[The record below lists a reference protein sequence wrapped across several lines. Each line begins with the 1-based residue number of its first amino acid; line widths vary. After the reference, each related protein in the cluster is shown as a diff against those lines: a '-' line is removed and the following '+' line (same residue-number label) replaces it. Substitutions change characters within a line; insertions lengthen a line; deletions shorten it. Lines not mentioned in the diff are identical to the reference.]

1 MKRRLVGSCRPWYF
15 GYMTTPAKRVKYTNY
30 HAETVYIGEYID
42 LKKVQEGIKHY
53 AYLNRDHPLVVRL
66 LKDQYAVLT
75 KFGAVTFW
83 NVPYRLRGDFL
94 TELKPFVRS
103 KKEHYRYDEETKV
116 LIGGDVVKIT
126 FDKVFLTSLETNH
139 IKIISYVLSQ
149 SVALERYEDEIET
162 SLSEVGTVVE
172 NLKSSGRALLNQREL
187 LRQIGN
193 VFSVK
198 QTAVAHLSL
207 FDKPEEIWDSQELED
222 IYNRM
227 NSEYDLRV
235 RFDVLDKKIEYL
247 SDVSQMLMNFL
258 AEKQNAFLEIVIIVL
273 IVIEIMLWFLPPS
286 AEVAR
291 YIMGFFR

>member
-1 MKRRLVGSCRPWYF
+1 MS
-15 GYMTTPAKRVKYTNY
+15 TPAKRAKYIS
-30 HAETVYIGEYID
+30 HSAETIYIGEYID

-53 AYLNRDHPLVVRL
+53 TYLNRDHPLVVRL

-83 NVPYRLRGDFL
+83 NVPYRLRTEFL
-94 TELKPFVRS
+94 AELAPFVRS
-103 KKEHYRYDEETKV
+103 KREHYTYDEETRV
-116 LIGGDVVKIT
+116 LVGGDNDKIT
-126 FDKVFLTSLETNH
+126 FDKVFLTNLETNH

-187 LRQIGN
+187 LKQIGN

-207 FDKPEEIWDSQELED
+207 FDKPEEIWESPELEN

-227 NSEYDLRV
+227 SSEYDLRV

-258 AEKQNAFLEIVIIVL
+258 AEKQNAFLEIIIIVL
-273 IVIEIMLWFLPPS
+273 IVFEIMLWFLPPS
-286 AEVAR
+286 SQVFK
-291 YIMGFFR
+291 YFVGLFH